1 MMRLRSADHKQRK
14 LFIDD
19 ALLILIMATL
29 ACCGLIYEYL
39 LSHYSARILGSVE
52 TVIYAVIGIMIV
64 SMGLG
69 AFAAKKVKNA
79 FQGFAILE
87 LIVALIGCAAT
98 LFIAAVIGFSQTL
111 PQIISDTFQLP
122 KDVFLK

>member
-1 MMRLRSADHKQRK
+1 MRIKSLKSKQIK
-14 LFIDD
+14 LVVDD

-52 TVIYAVIGIMIV
+52 TVIYAIIGIMIV

-69 AFAAKKVKNA
+69 AFAAKKVKDA
-79 FQGFAILE
+79 FQGFVFLE
-87 LIVALIGCAAT
+87 LMVALIGCSAT
-98 LFIAAVIGFSQTL
+98 LFIAAVIGFTQTL
-111 PQIISDTFQLP
+111 PHIIADTY
-122 KDVFLK
+122 